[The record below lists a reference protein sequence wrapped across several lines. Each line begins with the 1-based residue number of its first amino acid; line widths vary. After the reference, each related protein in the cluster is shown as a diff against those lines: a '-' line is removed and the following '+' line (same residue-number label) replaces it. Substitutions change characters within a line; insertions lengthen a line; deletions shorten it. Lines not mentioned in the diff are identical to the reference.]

1 MSNKCIYLKDNEKQC
16 DAYAQ
21 KDSEY
26 CFSHDPEKVEARIE
40 RAAKGGGMD
49 SYRKLNLKIEPLE
62 VNSAHD
68 IASGAVQ
75 LANELRE
82 GKIPVKIA
90 TAVGYL
96 LSIALKA
103 YEKSDLE
110 QRIESFERIIL
121 ERGKRS

>member
-1 MSNKCIYLKDNEKQC
+1 
-16 DAYAQ
+16 
-21 KDSEY
+21 
-26 CFSHDPEKVEARIE
+26 
-40 RAAKGGGMD
+40 MD
-49 SYRKLNLKIEPLE
+49 SYKKLNLQIEPLE

-68 IASGAVQ
+68 IASSAIQ

-82 GKIPVKIA
+82 GRIPVKIA

-121 ERGKRS
+121 ERGKRG

>member
-1 MSNKCIYLKDNEKQC
+1 MSNKCIHIKENDNHC

-21 KDSEY
+21 KDSDY

-40 RAAKGGGMD
+40 RAAKGGSMD
-49 SYRKLNLKIEPLE
+49 SYKKLNLQIEPLE

-68 IASGAVQ
+68 IASSAIQ

-82 GKIPVKIA
+82 GRIPVKIA

-121 ERGKRS
+121 ERGKRG